1 MAEVSVIIC
10 SQFHLF
16 KVSDR
21 NSILRYIGFVNSNR
35 EGPPFTAIV
44 GKVKEICAGASIY
57 YVDAPNNH
65 FCGLD
70 DKMGLTLAK

>member
-1 MAEVSVIIC
+1 M
-10 SQFHLF
+10 
-16 KVSDR
+16 
-21 NSILRYIGFVNSNR
+21 NSNR
-35 EGPPFTAIV
+35 DGPPFTAIV